1 MIHSKM
7 KKSEVGALVMENT
20 EKEELAVFASV
31 FTSGTAYQE
40 PQTTEIRKS
49 LKKRSL
55 LISCRGSASQV
66 LFSYLYNL
74 LKVSK
79 GAQY

>member
-40 PQTTEIRKS
+40 PQITEIRAWRKEVFS
-49 LKKRSL
+49 LAAEDL
-55 LISCRGSASQV
+55 QV
-66 LFSYLYNL
+66 KFCSVIYTIY
-74 LKVSK
+74 
-79 GAQY
+79 

>member
-40 PQTTEIRKS
+40 PQTTEIRKPEE
-49 LKKRSL
+49 KKS
-55 LISCRGSASQV
+55 SH
-66 LFSYLYNL
+66 
-74 LKVSK
+74 
-79 GAQY
+79 

>member
-7 KKSEVGALVMENT
+7 KKSDVGVLVMENT
-20 EKEELAVFASV
+20 EEELAV